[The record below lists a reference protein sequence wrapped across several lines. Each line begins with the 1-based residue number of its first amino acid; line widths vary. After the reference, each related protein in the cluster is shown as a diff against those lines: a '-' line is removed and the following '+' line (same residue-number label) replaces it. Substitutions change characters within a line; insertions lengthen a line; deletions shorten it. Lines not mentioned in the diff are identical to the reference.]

1 MEQQTNSKAAANAR
15 EIIFEHQKDNVI
27 EFNDIYR
34 YITEHGKNTNTIE
47 SLDFINASS
56 ITLVSK
62 DAPDVYTCNGSQSKS
77 LGLAISAIFGSD

>member
-62 DAPDVYTCNGSQSKS
+62 DAPDVYTVYFQDGHLIAARKPQRKRTQ
-77 LGLAISAIFGSD
+77 

>member
-1 MEQQTNSKAAANAR
+1 R

-62 DAPDVYTCNGSQSKS
+62 DAPDVYTGFYAGTPDFSV
-77 LGLAISAIFGSD
+77 ISVSARQPAHPGQ